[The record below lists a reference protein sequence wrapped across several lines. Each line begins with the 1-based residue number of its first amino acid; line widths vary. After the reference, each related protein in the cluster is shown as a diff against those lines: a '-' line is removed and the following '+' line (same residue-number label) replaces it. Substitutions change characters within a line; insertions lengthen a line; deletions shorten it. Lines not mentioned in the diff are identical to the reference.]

1 MVLGGRCFA
10 ALSHVRGATGREVES
25 PRDPSFDGSSQEGAG
40 YDFVLTDVVPFLASR
55 GVSREDIETITV
67 KNPARLFGF
76 VRSE

>member
-1 MVLGGRCFA
+1 M
-10 ALSHVRGATGREVES
+10 
-25 PRDPSFDGSSQEGAG
+25 
-40 YDFVLTDVVPFLASR
+40 TDVVPFLASR